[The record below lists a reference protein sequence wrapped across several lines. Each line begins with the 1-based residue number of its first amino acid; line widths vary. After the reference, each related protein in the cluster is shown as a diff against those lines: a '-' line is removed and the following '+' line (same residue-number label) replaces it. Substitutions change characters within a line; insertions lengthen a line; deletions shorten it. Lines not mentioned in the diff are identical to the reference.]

1 MSNLK
6 NFKLSKSQMNSI
18 SGGMLC
24 KVKYTD
30 GSWNYKVVNSTLS
43 AEGNSL
49 YLGYIMRS
57 LLIMCIA
64 SICLSITAGNNQQKN
79 FEIVLQ
85 TAPSLYNNPQKVY
98 LYTLI
103 ESEHYLLDSALI
115 DNNHKT
121 VRLSGFIPYQKNVI
135 LAFSRTNLDAEVA
148 VTPGEKIQLSLS
160 EADAEYFHCIKDAK
174 GAKAQSEYVQFM
186 KYITKHNNRKR
197 HLQDTQSITKIDS
210 ISRATISD
218 SLRAL
223 DQHYTDFMLKTHK
236 SKYPFMVWYAQILLR
251 KLLPQNEVRNLLNN
265 AIRRFPTYPAFNQLR
280 PGYVA
285 PQESARGI
293 AVRDKMWHLDS
304 QRMKIEPETPT
315 TVVIPQIGEELP
327 ILLHREDGRMTS
339 LLVFGGKYVLV
350 DFWASWC
357 QPCLKEIPYIVNAKR
372 KFGDRFEVCAI
383 TLDKISSPWKRA
395 INERKFGEGI
405 HHYQGIDRRGNQY
418 KDIAALGFETIPQN
432 YLLDGEGRIIAINIY
447 GEDLIKKL
455 EELIEKHCY

>member
-1 MSNLK
+1 ML
-6 NFKLSKSQMNSI
+6 NFSPL
-18 SGGMLC
+18 GYLP
-24 KVKYTD
+24 D
-30 GSWNYKVVNSTLS
+30 
-43 AEGNSL
+43 GNSL
-49 YLGYIMRS
+49 HQEYIMRY
-57 LLIMCIA
+57 LLIICIT

-79 FEIVLQ
+79 FAIVLQ
-85 TAPSLYNNPQKVY
+85 TAPSLYNNPQKVF

-186 KYITKHNNRKR
+186 KYITKHNIRKR
-197 HLQDTQSITKIDS
+197 HLQDTHSITKIDS
-210 ISRATISD
+210 LSRAAISD

-251 KLLPQNEVRNLLNN
+251 KLLPQNEVRSLLNN
-265 AIRRFPTYPAFNQLR
+265 AIRRFPNYPAFNHFL

-285 PQESARGI
+285 PKESARGI
-293 AVRDKMWHLDS
+293 AIRDKMWNLDS

-315 TVVIPQIGEELP
+315 AVVIPQIGEELP
-327 ILLHREDGRMTS
+327 ILLHHEDGRMTS

-405 HHYQGIDRRGNQY
+405 HHYQGIDRRGKQY

-432 YLLDGEGRIIAINIY
+432 YLLDTSGRIFAINIY
-447 GEDLIKKL
+447 GEELIKKL
-455 EELIEKHCY
+455 EELTKETARKSEK

>member
-1 MSNLK
+1 ML
-6 NFKLSKSQMNSI
+6 NFSPL
-18 SGGMLC
+18 GYLP
-24 KVKYTD
+24 D
-30 GSWNYKVVNSTLS
+30 
-43 AEGNSL
+43 GNSL
-49 YLGYIMRS
+49 HQEYIMRY
-57 LLIMCIA
+57 LLIICIT

-79 FEIVLQ
+79 FAIVLQ
-85 TAPSLYNNPQKVY
+85 TAPSLYNNPQKVF

-186 KYITKHNNRKR
+186 KYITKHNIRKR
-197 HLQDTQSITKIDS
+197 HLQDTHSITKIDS
-210 ISRATISD
+210 LSRAAISD

-251 KLLPQNEVRNLLNN
+251 KLLPQNEVRSLLNN
-265 AIRRFPTYPAFNQLR
+265 AIRRFPNYPAFNHFL

-285 PQESARGI
+285 PKESARGI
-293 AVRDKMWHLDS
+293 AIRNKMWNLDS

-315 TVVIPQIGEELP
+315 AVVIPQIGEELP
-327 ILLHREDGRMTS
+327 ILLHHEDGRMTS

-405 HHYQGIDRRGNQY
+405 HHYQGIDRRGKQY

-432 YLLDGEGRIIAINIY
+432 YLLDTSGRIFAINIY
-447 GEDLIKKL
+447 GEELIKKL
-455 EELIEKHCY
+455 EELTKETARKSEK